1 MLLVDLFE
9 SDMALYSIWFD
20 SQKDGGKYSVVDAS
34 TREPILGRDGKPL
47 TDLSLKQAIELIE
60 KLERESRRR

>member
-1 MLLVDLFE
+1 
-9 SDMALYSIWFD
+9 
-20 SQKDGGKYSVVDAS
+20 VDAS